1 MREFFFTL
9 LNNLYKMAGLRQ
21 LEKIYEEFPDKKDH
35 TREINALLDELC
47 KVCGMFSYIP
57 ELDMQN
63 IIRDKIYSDP
73 KFIGL
78 NGKILFNWFDS
89 VKGPYY
95 SRYVDE
101 QAKKSEGEKVNA
113 EPLTGEARDKAI
125 EKWQQALNKV
135 GHPEKV
141 EHTGSKLKSKFSQLS
156 DVPEIKERYRP
167 PSLEEIEKRE
177 RHTAWIRANFDAYTG
192 KPLPGFIEEKEWLK
206 TNYGNK

>member
-1 MREFFFTL
+1 MRQFFFDL

-57 ELDMQN
+57 EQDMQN
-63 IIRDKIYSDP
+63 ITRDKIYSDP

-95 SRYVDE
+95 SRYIDE
-101 QAKKSEGEKVNA
+101 QAKKEQTEKVNA
-113 EPLTGEARDKAI
+113 EPLTGEAREKAI
-125 EKWQQALNKV
+125 KEWQQVVNKI
-135 GHPEKV
+135 GSPEKM
-141 EHTGSKLKSKFSQLS
+141 EHTGSKLKSKFSQIS
-156 DVPEIKERYRP
+156 DVPETKETYRP
-167 PSLEEIEKRE
+167 PSLAEIEARE
-177 RHTAWIRANFDAYTG
+177 KHHAWIKANFDWRTG
-192 KPLPGFIEEKEWLK
+192 DKLPGYVPEKEWIK
-206 TNYGNK
+206 INFK